1 MNVCA
6 RAIFSLHSLVL
17 CALSFLWKLRAKD
30 FLRERR
36 NYGMGGRI
44 LGVGVKV
51 SQLSFSLE
59 AFSRHDRAFGGGI
72 VPGNFTLCGF
82 YGNVVFLWCLLL
94 LFFIRP
100 LKLNEVRSQYLKIFT
115 KSLILITNIFFNLKS
130 K

>member
-1 MNVCA
+1 
-6 RAIFSLHSLVL
+6 
-17 CALSFLWKLRAKD
+17 
-30 FLRERR
+30 
-36 NYGMGGRI
+36 MGGRK
-44 LGVGVKV
+44 LGVGVKA

-115 KSLILITNIFFNLKS
+115 KSLILITNIFLNLKI

>member
-1 MNVCA
+1 M
-6 RAIFSLHSLVL
+6 R
-17 CALSFLWKLRAKD
+17 WGKK
-30 FLRERR
+30 
-36 NYGMGGRI
+36 

-100 LKLNEVRSQYLKIFT
+100 LKKIKRGKVTIFEKFYK
-115 KSLILITNIFFNLKS
+115 KSHFDHQHIS
-130 K
+130 